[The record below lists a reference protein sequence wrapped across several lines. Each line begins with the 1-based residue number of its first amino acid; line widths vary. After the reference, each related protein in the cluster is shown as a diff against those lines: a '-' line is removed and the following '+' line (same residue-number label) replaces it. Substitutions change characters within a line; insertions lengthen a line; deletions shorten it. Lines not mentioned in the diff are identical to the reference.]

1 MRGKRCGITEPP
13 SEEHFYL
20 LSLTA
25 RFVYYA
31 LSQCVWPRHASWM
44 LRASKLSRVR
54 AAALTHDGLRQLDG
68 CMIVAIPRNAIR

>member
-1 MRGKRCGITEPP
+1 LLKRSANNNRRLKKRVSAVDSTP
-13 SEEHFYL
+13 
-20 LSLTA
+20 
-25 RFVYYA
+25 
-31 LSQCVWPRHASWM
+31 QM